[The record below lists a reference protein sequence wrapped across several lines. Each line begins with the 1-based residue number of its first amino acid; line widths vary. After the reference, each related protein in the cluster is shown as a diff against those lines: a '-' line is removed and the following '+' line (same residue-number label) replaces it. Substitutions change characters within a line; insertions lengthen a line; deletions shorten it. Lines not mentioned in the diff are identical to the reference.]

1 MILTMILPM
10 IVDFFIDPKRDQ
22 CIVSLEKFWED
33 SGIVM
38 GVFDFSQPQTLRN
51 LTKWVDRALKQA
63 GEMHPIVVLIGNKKG
78 KIYYPTI
85 LSLIYPLLTTVLS
98 NGYPGWGVQTEVT
111 PDLTIFDCTHA
122 HVELELHGLEKA
134 LSAL

>member
-1 MILTMILPM
+1 M
-10 IVDFFIDPKRDQ
+10 IVDPNRDQ
-22 CIVSLEKFWED
+22 CIVCLEKFWED

-63 GEMHPIVVLIGNKKG
+63 GEMHPIVVLVGNKKG

-85 LSLIYPLLTTVLS
+85 LSFNLS
-98 NGYPGWGVQTEVT
+98 
-111 PDLTIFDCTHA
+111 TIDNCSFKWLPRLGCSDR
-122 HVELELHGLEKA
+122 
-134 LSAL
+134 SDP